1 MTSKKSAL
9 TINPTDPDCMFTIAA
24 ADAKSDL
31 DQTFDTPL
39 REITGITS
47 RVQASKSVHGLLMKE
62 A

>member
-1 MTSKKSAL
+1 
-9 TINPTDPDCMFTIAA
+9 MFTIAA
-24 ADAKSDL
+24 AAATSDL

-39 REITGITS
+39 REINEITS